1 MSATTYNLAVGG
13 TGAPTASSFEPNVF
27 NFRNSNK
34 VALGVFDLYFVLG
47 GIKDD
52 TPTTY
57 TTSAGGDVTIYKIAN
72 CSVGSASIDFDIEG
86 LAQVAW
92 SGQGSTSFRSLSV
105 KPSSKE
111 NFSSS

>member
-1 MSATTYNLAVGG
+1 M
-13 TGAPTASSFEPNVF
+13 F
-27 NFRNSNK
+27 NFQNSNK

-47 GIKDD
+47 ASKDD

-92 SGQGSTSFRSLSV
+92 SGQGASFRSLSV
-105 KPSSKE
+105 KPSSRR